1 MTDTIQVKADVQAVD
16 PIAGGPQAKV
26 EVGSVMINER
36 VWRPRGHDFDAL
48 RHQEV
53 LTAIFAAVRQTERWD
68 TDALMRILARHP
80 RDGKALADD
89 AATATGFF
97 AKIELVKGYQQ
108 LTAAG
113 VLPFERAVM
122 RRLQM
127 KPIRTSSGVAPVTVL
142 TEPAGCPGRCI
153 FCPDAEG
160 MPKSYLPNEPGAR
173 RAVQCGFDPYL
184 QVRTRLATFE
194 AMGHTADKVE
204 LLILGGTWSAYPR
217 TYREWFVKR
226 CLDAMNEADP
236 DPARFMAE
244 SGPGGSTQPAR
255 PRGEILPLVPSAA
268 AADARPSSA
277 QALAEAQAH
286 NETGP
291 HRNVGLVI
299 ETRPDWVTPAE
310 IRHLRE
316 LGVTKVQLGVQSLDD
331 RILTL
336 NQRGHDVATVR
347 RAVGLLRAA
356 GFKLHLHWMP
366 NLLGATPDSDR
377 EDFARLW
384 SDRGLRP
391 DELKIY
397 PCSIIEGTELFR
409 QWQAGE
415 YQPYTDDDLIAL
427 VADCKATIPPYCR
440 VNRVFR
446 DIPADDIVAGVKSS
460 NLRQLAHQR
469 MAERSQVCRC
479 IRCREVRDTNVT
491 ESDLHQVVHTYE
503 TAESQECFLSY
514 ETSDGRLTGF
524 LRLSLPTRATSLK
537 TSAGSETTEVW
548 EVLPELAG
556 AAVIREVHVCGP
568 ALEIG
573 AESGGEAQHLG
584 LGRRLIAKAR
594 ERAHTAG
601 FDRLAVISAIGT
613 RRYYE
618 GQGFERGDL
627 YMIARL

>member
-1 MTDTIQVKADVQAVD
+1 MADPGNAR
-16 PIAGGPQAKV
+16 
-26 EVGSVMINER
+26 INER
-36 VWRPRGHDFDAL
+36 AWRPRGHDFDAL
-48 RHQEV
+48 RHQEA

-80 RDGKALADD
+80 RDGKALAGDE
-89 AATATGFF
+89 AAATGFF

-173 RAVQCGFDPYL
+173 RAAQCGFDPYL

-236 DPARFMAE
+236 DPVRFLTE

-255 PRGEILPLVPSAA
+255 PHGEILPLVPSAA
-268 AADARPSSA
+268 SAAVRPSSA
-277 QALAEAQAH
+277 QALAEAQAR

-384 SDRGLRP
+384 SDPGLRP

-409 QWQAGE
+409 LWQAGE
-415 YQPYTDDDLIAL
+415 YQPYTDEELIAL

-460 NLRQLAHQR
+460 NLRQLAHRR
-469 MAERSQVCRC
+469 MAERGQVCRC
-479 IRCREVRDTNVT
+479 IRCREVRETSVT
-491 ESDLHQVVHTYE
+491 ESDLHQVVHTYQA
-503 TAESQECFLSY
+503 AEGQEHFLSY
-514 ETSDGRLTGF
+514 ETSDGRLAGF
-524 LRLSLPTRATSLK
+524 LRLSLPARATSLGDLRGLRDRGSLESPPRDRRCSDDPRGARLRSGAGDRCGERRRGA
-537 TSAGSETTEVW
+537 TPGFGPPLDRRGQGASARSRLRPAGGDLGDRHAAILRRTGVRARGS
-548 EVLPELAG
+548 LHDR
-556 AAVIREVHVCGP
+556 AAVNRRCLEV
-568 ALEIG
+568 
-573 AESGGEAQHLG
+573 
-584 LGRRLIAKAR
+584 
-594 ERAHTAG
+594 T
-601 FDRLAVISAIGT
+601 GT
-613 RRYYE
+613 TVSS
-618 GQGFERGDL
+618 
-627 YMIARL
+627 